1 MPKTSFLVVFIAIVV
16 ADLIGG
22 SIDSLSWLHFI
33 AKPLIVLSLIYYF
46 LKESSHLE
54 LVTKKLTIVA
64 LAVSLLGDVLL
75 LFVDKS
81 AGFFTSGLV
90 AFLVAHIMYTLL
102 FLKRRNT
109 AIKPI
114 AFVAFLT
121 FYGLCLFYFMKDGL
135 NEMLVPVVIYM
146 LVIII
151 MASTAYL
158 RKDVV
163 SKRSYQW
170 VIIGALFFML
180 SDSILAMNKFNEPI
194 AYAHVLIMA
203 TYAAAQFC
211 IVHGILFQKK

>member
-1 MPKTSFLVVFIAIVV
+1 MKTNFLILFLIIVLL
-16 ADLIGG
+16 DLLGG
-22 SIDSLSWLHFI
+22 SIASLNWIHFI
-33 AKPLIVLSLIYYF
+33 AKPLIVISLLIYF
-46 LKESSHLE
+46 TKNAKHLDKPIKQLTVMA
-54 LVTKKLTIVA
+54 LVA
-64 LAVSLLGDVLL
+64 SLLGDVLL
-75 LFVDKS
+75 LFVNES
-81 AGFFTSGLV
+81 AGFFTFGLV
-90 AFLVAHIMYTLL
+90 AFLIAHIMYTLL
-102 FLKRRNT
+102 FLKRRNK

-135 NEMLVPVVIYM
+135 NEMLVPVIIYM
-146 LVIII
+146 LVIIV

-158 RKDVV
+158 RKEIV